1 MRLNHADD
9 LHELVRPVRCKLHV
23 HGKLRLQTSMEELRV
38 RQGVVRTEKLE
49 VANPTSRAI
58 SSVSCCKRHRKPAT
72 CASASASL
80 WMLCQVVQ
88 QRNQQVVHMA
98 LSATSGPL
106 QRAGPGRAGW
116 RIVVVDL

>member
-58 SSVSCCKRHRKPAT
+58 SSVSCCKRHRKPAADM
-72 CASASASL
+72 CQCQSL
-80 WMLCQVVQ
+80 DAVPSCGT
-88 QRNQQVVHMA
+88 A
-98 LSATSGPL
+98 
-106 QRAGPGRAGW
+106 
-116 RIVVVDL
+116 

>member
-38 RQGVVRTEKLE
+38 RQGVVRTEKHESGQPAVPSLQCPA
-49 VANPTSRAI
+49 VSVTASLRPT
-58 SSVSCCKRHRKPAT
+58 C
-72 CASASASL
+72 ASASL
-80 WMLCQVVQ
+80 WMLCQVVE